1 MAERERE
8 RGKRGPKRDRSSERT
23 LDDIQ
28 RGGRGEKRLKEN
40 GWKSERKWNIDR

>member
-28 RGGRGEKRLKEN
+28 RGGRGGEEVERGRLEEREKMEYR
-40 GWKSERKWNIDR
+40 